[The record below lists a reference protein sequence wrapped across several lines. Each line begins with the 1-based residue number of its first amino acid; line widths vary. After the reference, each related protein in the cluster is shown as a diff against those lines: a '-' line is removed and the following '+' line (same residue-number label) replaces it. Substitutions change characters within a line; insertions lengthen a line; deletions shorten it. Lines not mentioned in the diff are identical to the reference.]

1 MEMIFPF
8 FFGTVG
14 DAGNCFLKIINW
26 GFCLH
31 PLISISN
38 VKICNLEQETLK
50 KARSQ
55 ENLYED
61 RKSFLKVF
69 SPKFAGF
76 KIEFKINEWLYNSEN
91 LNLRRFFYKL
101 LGKNIELTRS
111 EESL

>member
-1 MEMIFPF
+1 MIFPF

-14 DAGNCFLKIINW
+14 GAGNYSLIMINW
-26 GFCLH
+26 DFCLH

-38 VKICNLEQETLK
+38 AKVCNLEQETFK

-76 KIEFKINEWLYNSEN
+76 KIEFKINDWL
-91 LNLRRFFYKL
+91 
-101 LGKNIELTRS
+101 
-111 EESL
+111 